1 MWGAAGLRVLR
12 VANPL
17 VRLVLESPAHGV
29 LSGRLL
35 LLAYRGRRSGRT
47 FRIPLRYAETSEGAL
62 VAVAVRPEEKRWWR
76 AFSDGGTA
84 LVTLRGEHLDV
95 RGTVVEGGS
104 REAALRAYLHRYPRS
119 RRITEGAAVVVFETR
134 DG

>member
-1 MWGAAGLRVLR
+1 MRDPRAGAFA
-12 VANPL
+12 
-17 VRLVLESPAHGV
+17 
-29 LSGRLL
+29 
-35 LLAYRGRRSGRT
+35 LLAAANLLWAGNWIVGRALRDAFDPVSLNFYRW
-47 FRIPLRYAETSEGAL
+47 L

-76 AFSDGGTA
+76 AFSDGGAA